1 MIVYCAGPVKGDQ
14 TYHKF
19 HLEIIEQVSALG
31 HTALSELNSEFK
43 SAFPLNDHEVF
54 NRDIKWMDRSKIVIA
69 ETSGPS
75 LGVGF
80 EICYAL
86 YMKKIPVL
94 VLVNSAASLSSMI
107 MGCNSELLTIKKY
120 TDGEDLKRII
130 STFIK
135 KINDN

>member
-19 HLEIIEQVSALG
+19 HLEIIALVSTLG

-69 ETSGPS
+69 EASGSS

-86 YMKKIPVL
+86 YIKKIPVL

-120 TDGEDLKRII
+120 ADDKDLESII

-135 KINDN
+135 KSNDN

>member
-69 ETSGPS
+69 EASGPS

-80 EICYAL
+80 EIAYAL
-86 YMKKIPVL
+86 YKKQIPVL

-107 MGCNSELLTIKKY
+107 MGCNSELLTIKQY
-120 TDGEDLKRII
+120 TDNEDLKKII